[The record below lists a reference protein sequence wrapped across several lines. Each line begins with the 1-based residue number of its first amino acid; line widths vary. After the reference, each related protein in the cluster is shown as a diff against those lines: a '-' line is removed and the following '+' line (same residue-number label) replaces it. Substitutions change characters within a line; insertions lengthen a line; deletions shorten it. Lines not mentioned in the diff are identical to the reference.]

1 MFGVRI
7 APDPQIEFTQ
17 MDRKCR
23 VVAKKGAGPMPLDK
37 LSGRLTLVK
46 IMNKNRARFPS
57 AEKPQG
63 EF

>member
-1 MFGVRI
+1 
-7 APDPQIEFTQ
+7 

-23 VVAKKGAGPMPLDK
+23 IVAKKGAGPMPLDK

-46 IMNKNRARFPS
+46 IVNKNRARFPS